1 MPHPPDRVHRLEL
14 PTPFAI
20 GPVSCWVLRGEPLTI
35 VDPGPRRGKPL
46 SSRRSKDFNR
56 NHPQRRTRHSH
67 SLRDRRMRASV
78 RAATTGGDLRPG
90 RIVRATD
97 FRIEARDRIA
107 LIKTATRA
115 IETIEMAAMAARGIS
130 GPIAI
135 LSRRVNLPQ
144 MLRRRGFPPS

>member
-1 MPHPPDRVHRLEL
+1 MTAILTRCRIVLLRPQSGN
-14 PTPFAI
+14 PFFR
-20 GPVSCWVLRGEPLTI
+20 S
-35 VDPGPRRGKPL
+35 
-46 SSRRSKDFNR
+46 RSKDFNLNR
-56 NHPQRRTRHSH
+56 PLRRTPHSR
-67 SLRDRRMRASV
+67 SPTDRLMSRSARETIGEA
-78 RAATTGGDLRPG
+78 LRPG

-115 IETIEMAAMAARGIS
+115 IETIEMDAMAARGIS

-135 LSRRVNLPQ
+135 LSRRVNPPQ